1 MAAAC
6 EAAGATCAR
15 VDEQIFLENILERIY
30 AEIERADLVVAEMT
44 DRNPNVF
51 YETGYAHG
59 LAKPVILLTTT
70 ADDIPFDLLHYPHV
84 VHEGRIAT
92 LRARPRE
99 KRVRWCL
106 ENPEP
111 ARATRPR
118 REAAEHEEL
127 ERMVRHIENYLEAN
141 GFEMVT
147 FQRIRTNISAGYSND
162 KLARLI
168 DSSPQRFR
176 RAQLR
181 GGGARDRPRSV
192 VTQLGVAA
200 RSVNHPPRR
209 GEAKM
214 IVSMTV

>member
-1 MAAAC
+1 VAAAC

-59 LAKPVILLTTT
+59 LAKPVMLLTKT
-70 ADDIPFDLLHYPHV
+70 ADDIPFDLRHYPHV
-84 VHEGRIAT
+84 VHEGRIET
-92 LRARPRE
+92 LRPELE

-111 ARATRPR
+111 ARATLPR
-118 REAAEHEEL
+118 WEAAEHEEL
-127 ERMVRHIENYLEAN
+127 ERIARHIENYLEAN